1 MCLLFATFHLFINPG
16 FRVSIKLIHGFLGL
30 WSRALQR
37 PGFFCPLVLSAFPWA
52 PQSRLTPE
60 LPREQL
66 HVSRLCDAVTVPSF
80 QPSIAAGWLRC
91 KWNNKQ
97 VLSGCTLP
105 RSSLHVYPT
114 QLPFPQALAL
124 FFFFFFLP
132 PVCLFV
138 VSFISCP
145 AAPVKPQTL
154 THTPWSR
161 TAIRDSRGSHS
172 NPTLNN

>member
-1 MCLLFATFHLFINPG
+1 MCLLFSTFHLFINPG
-16 FRVSIKLIHGFLGL
+16 FRGSIKLIHGFLGL

-124 FFFFFFLP
+124 FFFFFPATSLP
-132 PVCLFV
+132 FCCVFYLL
-138 VSFISCP
+138 SCSSG
-145 AAPVKPQTL
+145 QTL
-154 THTPWSR
+154 DP
-161 TAIRDSRGSHS
+161 
-172 NPTLNN
+172 NPHALELHGHQGFKG